1 MAHHVNDTGPFV
13 FGLDLT
19 PRSRGALVLAAWLR
33 ERLSP
38 ADVEALHLTRA
49 LDGPAEARAEELKRT
64 QATFLERLGAH
75 AGDFA
80 RAQVR
85 EAQGIVQGV
94 VDGLAQVETFAR
106 ALVIGRR
113 GRSGERALVHL
124 GAVARRLLR
133 ELPLPIIVVPPDLS
147 VEALAGPV
155 VIATDLA
162 THSETA
168 VRFATRLAR
177 DLRRELVVVHVA
189 EVHFN
194 EAVDET
200 DPGWVARREGFRRE
214 AEGYLQRWAAGRDLG
229 EARLVALCGS
239 PVELLLDLVERE
251 RAALLVLGSRRL
263 TAAERVFTT
272 STASTTAAYAA
283 CPIAVVPPP
292 R

>member
-1 MAHHVNDTGPFV
+1 MARDVNDTGPFV

-19 PRSRGALVLAAWLR
+19 PRSRGALVFARWLR

-38 ADVEALHLTRA
+38 ADVEALHMLRA
-49 LDGPAEARAEELKRT
+49 LDGPADAHAEELKRA
-64 QATFLERLGAH
+64 QATFLERLGEH

-85 EAQGIVQGV
+85 EASGIVQGI
-94 VDGLAQVETFAR
+94 VDGLAQVEVFAR

-124 GAVARRLLR
+124 GSVARKLLR
-133 ELPLPIIVVPPDLS
+133 ALPLPIVVVPPDLS
-147 VEALAGPV
+147 AEALAGPI

-162 THSETA
+162 AHSETA
-168 VRFATRLAR
+168 LRFAARLAG
-177 DLRRELVVVHVA
+177 DLRRELVVAHVA

-194 EAVDET
+194 EAVDEA
-200 DPGWVARREGFRRE
+200 DPGWIARREGFRRDAE
-214 AEGYLQRWAAGRDLG
+214 ADLRRWAEGRDLG
-229 EARLVALCGS
+229 DARLVALCGS
-239 PVELLLDLVERE
+239 PVELLLELVERE

-263 TAAERVFTT
+263 TTAERVFTT
-272 STASTTAAYAA
+272 STASTMAAYAA